1 MALPGG
7 LRTGGTAAEGPEDP
21 ARAAIMLPT
30 LRKAAGRRRVR
41 LFVLLSGA
49 LVLASLVPLLVS
61 DLALIR
67 RNRRALEV
75 LEEKYLTRSSSAL
88 ADRIAAYHASARKE
102 VANAAN
108 SVRLARELTGEN
120 PFTSANGPEILRAAL
135 KGETPLLALRGVNRK
150 GIGSF
155 AGPPVLPSTVE
166 FEMRRA
172 FESARDGAFYS
183 GDPFEAGPLGPVSVI
198 AAPVSD
204 EDGLIGV
211 VEALVSWEAIRR
223 EFADESRRDVRATLV
238 DRSGRIIF
246 PLTARPAR
254 RHPSSLVADFERFPA
269 RVTRSEDRPLR
280 GVLASIAPVGQP
292 DWGVLLERDL
302 DAAFASVDGM
312 VRDTLLW
319 SAAALAGALLLGLF
333 SARRI
338 SRPIA
343 QLASSSRAV
352 SEGQYGT
359 NVQVTG
365 TAEIADLSE
374 NFNRMSES
382 IRDAFENLKRAARE
396 NHELFINSI
405 RALAAAIDA
414 KDPYTRGHS
423 ERVARYASQVAREM
437 ELPAQDVRRVRLSA
451 LLHDV
456 GKIGIDDRII
466 RKPSALTA
474 EEFEIMKSHPVKGAA
489 IMSAIPE
496 LKDVIPGMKHHHER
510 WEGGGYPDGLKGEEI
525 PLQARIVSV
534 ADTFDAMTTTRP
546 YQRAMDIRF
555 VFQRLRDLAG
565 NRFDP
570 TVVEALIRSYE
581 KGELV
586 PIARDETPVETPAPL
601 RRVEAG

>member
-1 MALPGG
+1 MNKQPV
-7 LRTGGTAAEGPEDP
+7 P
-21 ARAAIMLPT
+21 
-30 LRKAAGRRRVR
+30 RRLR

-49 LVLASLVPLLVS
+49 LVLASLVPLLIS
-61 DLALIR
+61 DTALIR

-88 ADRIAAYHASARKE
+88 ADRISAYHASARE
-102 VANAAN
+102 ELANAAN
-108 SVRLARELTGEN
+108 SVRMARELTGEN
-120 PFTSANGPEILRAAL
+120 PFTSRNGPEILRAVL
-135 KGETPLLALRGVNRK
+135 RGETPLLALRGVNRK

-155 AGPPVLPSTVE
+155 AGPASLPAEVE
-166 FEMRRA
+166 FELRRA

-183 GDPFEAGPLGPVSVI
+183 GDPFEAPPLGAVSVL
-198 AAPVSD
+198 ASPVAD

-211 VEALVSWEAIRR
+211 VEAVVSWEPIRR
-223 EFADESRRDVRATLV
+223 EFADETRRDVRATLV
-238 DRSGRIIF
+238 DREGRILF
-246 PLTARPAR
+246 PPAIR
-254 RHPSSLVADFERFPA
+254 GGEQRHASSLVADFQRFPA
-269 RVTRSEDRPLR
+269 RVTRSETRA
-280 GVLASIAPVGQP
+280 GVTVLASIAPVGQP
-292 DWGVLLERDL
+292 AWAVLLERDR
-302 DAAFASVDGM
+302 DAAFASVDRM
-312 VRDTLLW
+312 IRDTVLW
-319 SAAALAGALLLGLF
+319 SAAALLGALLLGVVF
-333 SARRI
+333 ARRL

-343 QLASSSRAV
+343 QLAESTRAV
-352 SEGQYGT
+352 SEGQYDT
-359 NVQVTG
+359 RVEVRG
-365 TAEIADLSE
+365 TAELADLSE

-382 IRDAFENLKRAARE
+382 ISTAVNNLKRAARE

-423 ERVARYASQVAREM
+423 ERVARYSSLVAKEM
-437 ELPAQDVRRVRLSA
+437 GLPSEDVRRVRLSA

-466 RKPSALTA
+466 RKPTALTE

-489 IMSAIPE
+489 IMDAIPE
-496 LKDVIPGMKHHHER
+496 LHDVIPGMKHHHER
-510 WEGGGYPDGLKGEEI
+510 WEGGGYPDGLVGEEI

-546 YQRAMDIRF
+546 YQQAMDLRF

-570 TVVEALIRSYE
+570 QVVDALIRSYD

-586 PIARDETPVETPAPL
+586 PIAREEAPPEAPMPL
-601 RRVEAG
+601 RRVEAS

>member
-1 MALPGG
+1 M
-7 LRTGGTAAEGPEDP
+7 
-21 ARAAIMLPT
+21 
-30 LRKAAGRRRVR
+30 
-41 LFVLLSGA
+41 LLSGA

-88 ADRIAAYHASARKE
+88 ADRIAAYHASAREE

-120 PFTSANGPEILRAAL
+120 PFTSVNGPEILRNAL

-155 AGPPVLPSTVE
+155 AGPLVLPSTVE
-166 FEMRRA
+166 FELRRA

-183 GDPFEAGPLGPVSVI
+183 GDPFEAGPLGPVSVL

-211 VEALVSWEAIRR
+211 VEAVVSWEAIRR

-238 DRSGRIIF
+238 DRSGRILF
-246 PLTARPAR
+246 PLAARGAS
-254 RHPSSLVADFERFPA
+254 RHPSSLVTDFARFPA
-269 RVTRSEDRPLR
+269 RVTRSEEQPGG

-292 DWGVLLERDL
+292 DWGVLLERNL
-302 DAAFASVDGM
+302 DAAFASVDRM

-343 QLASSSRAV
+343 QLASSSRLM

-359 NVQVTG
+359 NVEVTG

-437 ELPAQDVRRVRLSA
+437 ELPAQEIRRVRLSA

-456 GKIGIDDRII
+456 GKIGIDDRIL
-466 RKPSALTA
+466 RKPSALTE
-474 EEFEIMKSHPVKGAA
+474 EEFEIMKSHPTKGAA
-489 IMSAIPE
+489 IMEAIPE
-496 LKDVIPGMKHHHER
+496 LRDVIPGMKHHHER
-510 WEGGGYPDGLKGEEI
+510 WEGGGYPDGLKGEDI

-570 TVVEALIRSYE
+570 TVVDALIRSYE

-586 PIARDETPVETPAPL
+586 PIARDEVPVEPPAEPPVPL
-601 RRVEAG
+601 RLVEPG

>member
-1 MALPGG
+1 LKPK
-7 LRTGGTAAEGPEDP
+7 P
-21 ARAAIMLPT
+21 
-30 LRKAAGRRRVR
+30 GRRRLR

-61 DLALIR
+61 DAALIR

-88 ADRIAAYHASARKE
+88 ADRIAAYHASAREELK
-102 VANAAN
+102 NAAN
-108 SVRLARELTGEN
+108 SARLSRELTGEN
-120 PFTSANGPEILRAAL
+120 PFTSKNGPEILRAAL

-155 AGPPVLPSTVE
+155 AGPAALPQVVE
-166 FEMRRA
+166 FEFRRA

-183 GDPFEAGPLGPVSVI
+183 GDPFDAPSIGSVSVL
-198 AAPVSD
+198 AEPVSD
-204 EDGLIGV
+204 DDGLIGV
-211 VEALVSWEAIRR
+211 VEALVSWQPIRR
-223 EFADESRRDVRATLV
+223 EFNDEARRDVRATLV
-238 DRSGRIIF
+238 DRGGRVLFPLARRGSGRS
-246 PLTARPAR
+246 
-254 RHPSSLVADFERFPA
+254 HSSLVADFERFPG
-269 RVTRSEDRPLR
+269 RVTRSETQPGRS
-280 GVLASIAPVGQP
+280 VLASIAPVNRP
-292 DWGVLLERDL
+292 EWGVLLERDL

-312 VRDTLLW
+312 IKDTLIW

-333 SARRI
+333 SARRL

-343 QLASSSRAV
+343 QLALSTRAV
-352 SEGQYGT
+352 SEGQYGA
-359 NVQVTG
+359 NVEVTG

-382 IRDAFENLKRAARE
+382 IRDAIENLKRAARE

-423 ERVARYASQVAREM
+423 ERVARYSSLVAREM
-437 ELPAQDVRRVRLSA
+437 GLSSEDVRRVRLSA

-456 GKIGIDDRII
+456 GKIGIDDRIL
-466 RKPSALTA
+466 RKPTALTE

-489 IMSAIPE
+489 IMEAIPQ
-496 LKDVIPGMKHHHER
+496 LRDVIPGMKHHHER
-510 WEGGGYPDGLKGEEI
+510 WEGGGYPEGLRGEDI

-570 TVVEALIRSYE
+570 SVVEALIQSYE

-586 PIARDETPVETPAPL
+586 PIAREEAPAEPPAPL

>member
-1 MALPGG
+1 MSS
-7 LRTGGTAAEGPEDP
+7 
-21 ARAAIMLPT
+21 I
-30 LRKAAGRRRVR
+30 LRKATGRRRVR

-49 LVLASLVPLLVS
+49 LVLASLVPLLIS

-88 ADRIAAYHASARKE
+88 ADRIAAYHASAREE

-120 PFTSANGPEILRAAL
+120 PFTSVNGPEILRAAL

-183 GDPFEAGPLGPVSVI
+183 GDPFEAGALGPVSVI

-238 DRSGRIIF
+238 DRSGRILF
-246 PLTARPAR
+246 PLSARPR

-269 RVTRSEDRPLR
+269 RVTRSEEQASR
-280 GVLASIAPVGQP
+280 GVLASIAPVGRP

-302 DAAFASVDGM
+302 DAAFASVDRM

-338 SRPIA
+338 SLPIA
-343 QLASSSRAV
+343 QLARSSRAV

-365 TAEIADLSE
+365 TAELADLSE

-437 ELPAQDVRRVRLSA
+437 ELPAEDVRRVRLSA

-466 RKPSALTA
+466 RKPTALTS

-586 PIARDETPVETPAPL
+586 PIAREEAPVETSRETPAPL

>member
-1 MALPGG
+1 MPQALDKQPV
-7 LRTGGTAAEGPEDP
+7 P
-21 ARAAIMLPT
+21 
-30 LRKAAGRRRVR
+30 RRLR

-49 LVLASLVPLLVS
+49 LVLASLVPLLIS
-61 DLALIR
+61 DTALIR

-88 ADRIAAYHASARKE
+88 ADRISAYHASARE
-102 VANAAN
+102 ELANAAN
-108 SVRLARELTGEN
+108 SVRMARELTGEN
-120 PFTSANGPEILRAAL
+120 PFTSRNGPEILRAVL
-135 KGETPLLALRGVNRK
+135 RGETPLLALRGVNRK

-155 AGPPVLPSTVE
+155 AGPASLPAEVE
-166 FEMRRA
+166 LELRRA

-183 GDPFEAGPLGPVSVI
+183 GDPFEAAPLGAVSVL
-198 AAPVSD
+198 ASPVAD

-211 VEALVSWEAIRR
+211 VEAVVSWEPIRR
-223 EFADESRRDVRATLV
+223 EFADEARRDVRATLV
-238 DRSGRIIF
+238 DREGRILF
-246 PLTARPAR
+246 PPAIR
-254 RHPSSLVADFERFPA
+254 GSEQRHASSLVADFQRFPA
-269 RVTRSEDRPLR
+269 RVTRSETRA
-280 GVLASIAPVGQP
+280 GVTVLASIAPVGQP
-292 DWGVLLERDL
+292 AWAVLLERDR
-302 DAAFASVDGM
+302 DAAFASVDRM
-312 VRDTLLW
+312 IRDTVLW
-319 SAAALAGALLLGLF
+319 SAAALLGALLLGVVF
-333 SARRI
+333 ARRL

-343 QLASSSRAV
+343 QLAESTRAV
-352 SEGQYGT
+352 SEGQYDT
-359 NVQVTG
+359 RVEVRG
-365 TAEIADLSE
+365 TAELADLSE

-382 IRDAFENLKRAARE
+382 ISTAVNNLKRAARE

-423 ERVARYASQVAREM
+423 ERVARYSSLVAKEM
-437 ELPAQDVRRVRLSA
+437 GLPSEDVRRVRLSA

-466 RKPSALTA
+466 RKPTALTE

-489 IMSAIPE
+489 IMDAIPE
-496 LKDVIPGMKHHHER
+496 LHDVIPGMKHHHER
-510 WEGGGYPDGLKGEEI
+510 WEGGGYPDGLAGEEI

-546 YQRAMDIRF
+546 YQQAMDLRF

-570 TVVEALIRSYE
+570 QVVDALIRSYE

-586 PIARDETPVETPAPL
+586 PIAREEAPPETPVPL
-601 RRVEAG
+601 RRVEAS

>member
-1 MALPGG
+1 M
-7 LRTGGTAAEGPEDP
+7 
-21 ARAAIMLPT
+21 
-30 LRKAAGRRRVR
+30 
-41 LFVLLSGA
+41 LLSGA

-88 ADRIAAYHASARKE
+88 ADRIAAYHASAREE
-102 VANAAN
+102 VVNAAN
-108 SVRLARELTGEN
+108 SARLARELTGEN
-120 PFTSANGPEILRAAL
+120 PFTSVNGPEILRNAL

-166 FEMRRA
+166 FELRRA

-183 GDPFEAGPLGPVSVI
+183 GDPFDAGPLGPVSVL

-204 EDGLIGV
+204 QDGLIGV
-211 VEALVSWEAIRR
+211 VEAVVSWEAIRR

-238 DRSGRIIF
+238 DRSGRILF
-246 PLTARPAR
+246 PLAARGSS
-254 RHPSSLVADFERFPA
+254 RHPSSLVSDFARFPA
-269 RVTRSEDRPLR
+269 RVTRSEEQPGG

-292 DWGVLLERDL
+292 DWGVLLERNL
-302 DAAFASVDGM
+302 DAAFASVDRM

-343 QLASSSRAV
+343 QLASSSRLM

-359 NVQVTG
+359 NVEVTG

-437 ELPAQDVRRVRLSA
+437 ELPAQEIRRVRLSA

-456 GKIGIDDRII
+456 GKIGIDDRIL
-466 RKPSALTA
+466 RKPSALTE
-474 EEFEIMKSHPVKGAA
+474 EEFEIMKSHPTKGAA
-489 IMSAIPE
+489 IMEAIPE
-496 LKDVIPGMKHHHER
+496 LRDVIPGMKHHHER
-510 WEGGGYPDGLKGEEI
+510 WEGGGYPDGLKGEDI

-570 TVVEALIRSYE
+570 TVVDALIRSYE

-586 PIARDETPVETPAPL
+586 PIARDEVPVEPPAESPAPL
-601 RRVEAG
+601 RLVEPG

>member
-1 MALPGG
+1 
-7 LRTGGTAAEGPEDP
+7 
-21 ARAAIMLPT
+21 
-30 LRKAAGRRRVR
+30 
-41 LFVLLSGA
+41 
-49 LVLASLVPLLVS
+49 VS

-88 ADRIAAYHASARKE
+88 ADRIAAYHASAREE
-102 VANAAN
+102 VANTAN

-120 PFTSANGPEILRAAL
+120 PFTSVNGPEILRAAL

-155 AGPPVLPSTVE
+155 AGPPVLPSAVE
-166 FEMRRA
+166 FELRRA

-183 GDPFEAGPLGPVSVI
+183 GDPFQAEALGPVSVL

-211 VEALVSWEAIRR
+211 VEAVVSWEAIRR
-223 EFADESRRDVRATLV
+223 EFADESRRDVQATLV
-238 DRSGRIIF
+238 DRSGRILF
-246 PLTARPAR
+246 PLAAGGARK
-254 RHPSSLVADFERFPA
+254 HPSSLVADFERFPA
-269 RVTRSEDRPLR
+269 RVTRSEVQPGR

-302 DAAFASVDGM
+302 DAAFASVDRM

-343 QLASSSRAV
+343 QLASSSRLV

-359 NVQVTG
+359 NVKVTG
-365 TAEIADLSE
+365 TAELADLSE

-382 IRDAFENLKRAARE
+382 IRDAFDNLKRAARE

-437 ELPAQDVRRVRLSA
+437 ELPAQEVRRVRLSA

-466 RKPSALTA
+466 RKPSALTE
-474 EEFEIMKSHPVKGAA
+474 EEFEIMKTHPAKGAA

-510 WEGGGYPDGLKGEEI
+510 WEGGGYPDGLKGEDI

-570 TVVEALIRSYE
+570 AVVAALIRSYE

-586 PIARDETPVETPAPL
+586 PIAREEPPVETPAQAPAPL
-601 RRVEAG
+601 RLVEPG

>member
-1 MALPGG
+1 M
-7 LRTGGTAAEGPEDP
+7 
-21 ARAAIMLPT
+21 
-30 LRKAAGRRRVR
+30 
-41 LFVLLSGA
+41 LLSGA

-88 ADRIAAYHASARKE
+88 ADRIAAYHASAREE
-102 VANAAN
+102 VSNAAN

-135 KGETPLLALRGVNRK
+135 EGETPLLALRGVNRK

-155 AGPPVLPSTVE
+155 AGPPVLPSAVE
-166 FEMRRA
+166 FELRRA

-183 GDPFEAGPLGPVSVI
+183 GDPFQAEPLGPVSVI

-204 EDGLIGV
+204 QDGLIGV
-211 VEALVSWEAIRR
+211 VEAIVSWETIRR

-238 DRSGRIIF
+238 DRTGRILF
-246 PLTARPAR
+246 PLAARNSA
-254 RHPSSLVADFERFPA
+254 RHPSSLVADFQRFPA
-269 RVTRSEDRPLR
+269 RVTRSEEQPTG
-280 GVLASIAPVGQP
+280 GVLASIAPVGEP
-292 DWGVLLERDL
+292 DWGVLLERDR
-302 DAAFASVDGM
+302 DAAFASVDRM

-359 NVQVTG
+359 NVEVTG
-365 TAEIADLSE
+365 TAELADLSE

-382 IRDAFENLKRAARE
+382 IRDAFDNLKRAAKE

-437 ELPAQDVRRVRLSA
+437 ELPAQEVRRVRLSA

-466 RKPSALTA
+466 RKPSALTE

-510 WEGGGYPDGLKGEEI
+510 WEGGGYPDGLKGEGI

-565 NRFDP
+565 SRFDP
-570 TVVEALIRSYE
+570 AVVDALIRSYE

-586 PIARDETPVETPAPL
+586 PIAREEAPGESPRETPAPL

>member
-1 MALPGG
+1 MSP
-7 LRTGGTAAEGPEDP
+7 
-21 ARAAIMLPT
+21 I
-30 LRKAAGRRRVR
+30 LRKATGGRRVR

-49 LVLASLVPLLVS
+49 LVLASLVPLLIS

-88 ADRIAAYHASARKE
+88 ADRIAAYHASAREE

-120 PFTSANGPEILRAAL
+120 PFTSVNGPEILRAAL

-183 GDPFEAGPLGPVSVI
+183 GDPFEAGALGPVSVI

-204 EDGLIGV
+204 ADGLIGV

-238 DRSGRIIF
+238 DRSGRILF
-246 PLTARPAR
+246 PLSARPR

-269 RVTRSEDRPLR
+269 RVTRSEEQPSR
-280 GVLASIAPVGQP
+280 GVLASIAPVGRP

-302 DAAFASVDGM
+302 DAAFASVDRM

-365 TAEIADLSE
+365 TAELADLSE

-423 ERVARYASQVAREM
+423 ERVARYATQVAREM

-466 RKPSALTA
+466 RKPTALTS

-510 WEGGGYPDGLKGEEI
+510 WEGGGYPDGLKGEDI

-570 TVVEALIRSYE
+570 AVVDALIRSYE

-586 PIARDETPVETPAPL
+586 PIAREEPPAEASRETPAPL

>member
-1 MALPGG
+1 LKPK
-7 LRTGGTAAEGPEDP
+7 P
-21 ARAAIMLPT
+21 
-30 LRKAAGRRRVR
+30 GRRRLR

-61 DLALIR
+61 DAALIR

-88 ADRIAAYHASARKE
+88 ADRIAAYHASARE
-102 VANAAN
+102 ELNNAAN
-108 SVRLARELTGEN
+108 SVRLSRELTGDN
-120 PFTSANGPEILRAAL
+120 PFTSKNGPEILRAAL
-135 KGETPLLALRGVNRK
+135 KGESPLLALRGVNHK

-155 AGPPVLPSTVE
+155 AGPATLPMAVE
-166 FEMRRA
+166 FEFRRA

-183 GDPFEAGPLGPVSVI
+183 GDPFDAPPIGPVSVL
-198 AAPVSD
+198 AEPVSD
-204 EDGLIGV
+204 QDGLIGV
-211 VEALVSWEAIRR
+211 VEALVSWKPIRR
-223 EFADESRRDVRATLV
+223 EFNDEARRDVRATLV
-238 DRSGRIIF
+238 DRNGRILF
-246 PLTARPAR
+246 PLTRSGPGR
-254 RHPSSLVADFERFPA
+254 SSSSLVADFERFPG
-269 RVTRSEDRPLR
+269 RVTRSETQPGRS
-280 GVLASIAPVGQP
+280 VLASIAPVGRP
-292 DWGVLLERDL
+292 EWGVLLERDL

-312 VRDTLLW
+312 IKDTLIW
-319 SAAALAGALLLGLF
+319 SAAALAGALLLGLL
-333 SARRI
+333 SARRL
-338 SRPIA
+338 SRPIT
-343 QLASSSRAV
+343 QLARSTRAV
-352 SEGQYGT
+352 SEGQYGA
-359 NVQVTG
+359 NVEVAG
-365 TAEIADLSE
+365 TAELADLSE

-382 IRDAFENLKRAARE
+382 IRDAIENLKRAARE

-423 ERVARYASQVAREM
+423 ERVARYSSLVAREM
-437 ELPAQDVRRVRLSA
+437 GLSSEDVRRVRLSA

-456 GKIGIDDRII
+456 GKIGIDDRIL
-466 RKPSALTA
+466 RKPTALTE

-489 IMSAIPE
+489 IMEAIPQ
-496 LKDVIPGMKHHHER
+496 LRDVIPGMKHHHER
-510 WEGGGYPDGLKGEEI
+510 WEGGGYPEGLRGEDI

-570 TVVEALIRSYE
+570 SVVEALIQSYE

-586 PIARDETPVETPAPL
+586 PIAREEAPAELPAPL

>member
-1 MALPGG
+1 MQ
-7 LRTGGTAAEGPEDP
+7 P
-21 ARAAIMLPT
+21 A
-30 LRKAAGRRRVR
+30 G
-41 LFVLLSGA
+41 
-49 LVLASLVPLLVS
+49 
-61 DLALIR
+61 
-67 RNRRALEV
+67 
-75 LEEKYLTRSSSAL
+75 
-88 ADRIAAYHASARKE
+88 
-102 VANAAN
+102 
-108 SVRLARELTGEN
+108 
-120 PFTSANGPEILRAAL
+120 
-135 KGETPLLALRGVNRK
+135 
-150 GIGSF
+150 
-155 AGPPVLPSTVE
+155 
-166 FEMRRA
+166 
-172 FESARDGAFYS
+172 
-183 GDPFEAGPLGPVSVI
+183 
-198 AAPVSD
+198 
-204 EDGLIGV
+204 
-211 VEALVSWEAIRR
+211 
-223 EFADESRRDVRATLV
+223 
-238 DRSGRIIF
+238 
-246 PLTARPAR
+246 
-254 RHPSSLVADFERFPA
+254 
-269 RVTRSEDRPLR
+269 

-302 DAAFASVDGM
+302 DAAFASVDRM

-359 NVQVTG
+359 NVRVTG
-365 TAEIADLSE
+365 TAELADLSE

-423 ERVARYASQVAREM
+423 ERVARYASTVAREM
-437 ELPAQDVRRVRLSA
+437 ALPAQDVRRVRLSA

-456 GKIGIDDRII
+456 GKIGIDDSII

-546 YQRAMDIRF
+546 YQRAMEIRF

-570 TVVEALIRSYE
+570 TVVDALIRSYE
-581 KGELV
+581 KGDLV
-586 PIARDETPVETPAPL
+586 PIAREEPPGEAAEQAPAPL

>member
-1 MALPGG
+1 M
-7 LRTGGTAAEGPEDP
+7 
-21 ARAAIMLPT
+21 
-30 LRKAAGRRRVR
+30 
-41 LFVLLSGA
+41 LLSGA

-88 ADRIAAYHASARKE
+88 ADRIAAYHASAREE

-108 SVRLARELTGEN
+108 SVRLAKELTGEN

-155 AGPPVLPSTVE
+155 AGPPVLPSAVE
-166 FEMRRA
+166 FELRRA
-172 FESARDGAFYS
+172 FESARDGAVYS
-183 GDPFEAGPLGPVSVI
+183 GDPFEAGPLGPVSVL

-211 VEALVSWEAIRR
+211 VEAVVSWEAIRR
-223 EFADESRRDVRATLV
+223 EFADESRRDVHATLV
-238 DRSGRIIF
+238 DRSGRILF
-246 PLTARPAR
+246 PLAARASG
-254 RHPSSLVADFERFPA
+254 RHPSSLVADFQRFPG
-269 RVTRSEDRPLR
+269 RVTRSEDQPGG

-302 DAAFASVDGM
+302 DAAFASVDRM

-359 NVQVTG
+359 NVEVTG
-365 TAEIADLSE
+365 TAELADLSE

-437 ELPAQDVRRVRLSA
+437 DLPAQDVRRVRLSA

-456 GKIGIDDRII
+456 GKIGIDDRIL
-466 RKPSALTA
+466 RKPSALTE
-474 EEFEIMKSHPVKGAA
+474 EEFEIMKTHPAKGAA
-489 IMSAIPE
+489 IMEAIPE
-496 LKDVIPGMKHHHER
+496 LRDVIPGMKHHHER
-510 WEGGGYPDGLKGEEI
+510 WEGGGYPDGLKGEDI

-546 YQRAMDIRF
+546 YQRAMDIRY

-570 TVVEALIRSYE
+570 AVVNALIRSYE

-586 PIARDETPVETPAPL
+586 PIAREEAPGETPAPL
-601 RRVEAG
+601 RLVEPR

>member
-1 MALPGG
+1 M
-7 LRTGGTAAEGPEDP
+7 
-21 ARAAIMLPT
+21 
-30 LRKAAGRRRVR
+30 
-41 LFVLLSGA
+41 LLSGA

-88 ADRIAAYHASARKE
+88 ADRIAAYHASAREE

-155 AGPPVLPSTVE
+155 AGPPVLPSAVE
-166 FEMRRA
+166 FELRRA

-183 GDPFEAGPLGPVSVI
+183 GDPFEAGPLGPVSVL

-211 VEALVSWEAIRR
+211 VEAVVSWEAIRR
-223 EFADESRRDVRATLV
+223 EFADESRRDVHATLV
-238 DRSGRIIF
+238 DRSGRILF
-246 PLTARPAR
+246 PLAARASG
-254 RHPSSLVADFERFPA
+254 RHPSSLVSDFERFPA
-269 RVTRSEDRPLR
+269 RVTRSEAQSGG

-302 DAAFASVDGM
+302 DAAFASVDRM

-359 NVQVTG
+359 NVEVTG
-365 TAEIADLSE
+365 TAELADLSE

-437 ELPAQDVRRVRLSA
+437 ELPAQEVRRVRLSA

-456 GKIGIDDRII
+456 GKIGIDDRIL
-466 RKPSALTA
+466 RKPSALTE

-489 IMSAIPE
+489 IMEAIPE
-496 LKDVIPGMKHHHER
+496 LRDVIPGMKHHHER
-510 WEGGGYPDGLKGEEI
+510 WEGGGYPDGLKGEDI

-546 YQRAMDIRF
+546 YQSAMDIRF

-570 TVVEALIRSYE
+570 TVVNALIRSYE

-586 PIARDETPVETPAPL
+586 PIAREEAPGETPAPL

>member
-1 MALPGG
+1 MPQVLNKQPV
-7 LRTGGTAAEGPEDP
+7 P
-21 ARAAIMLPT
+21 
-30 LRKAAGRRRVR
+30 RRLR

-49 LVLASLVPLLVS
+49 LVLASLVPLLIS
-61 DLALIR
+61 DTALIR

-88 ADRIAAYHASARKE
+88 ADRISAYHASARE
-102 VANAAN
+102 ELANAAN
-108 SVRLARELTGEN
+108 SVRMARELTGEN
-120 PFTSANGPEILRAAL
+120 PFTSRNGPEILRAVL
-135 KGETPLLALRGVNRK
+135 RGETPLLALRGVNRK

-155 AGPPVLPSTVE
+155 AGPASLPAEVE
-166 FEMRRA
+166 FELRRA

-183 GDPFEAGPLGPVSVI
+183 GDPFEASPLGAVSVL
-198 AAPVSD
+198 ASPVAD

-211 VEALVSWEAIRR
+211 VEAVVSWEPIRR
-223 EFADESRRDVRATLV
+223 EFADETRRDVRATLV
-238 DRSGRIIF
+238 DREGRILF
-246 PLTARPAR
+246 PPAIR
-254 RHPSSLVADFERFPA
+254 GGVERHASSLVADFQRFPA
-269 RVTRSEDRPLR
+269 RVTRSETRA
-280 GVLASIAPVGQP
+280 GVTVLASIAPVGQP
-292 DWGVLLERDL
+292 AWAVLLERDR
-302 DAAFASVDGM
+302 DAAFASVDRM
-312 VRDTLLW
+312 IRDTVLW
-319 SAAALAGALLLGLF
+319 SAAALLGALLLGVVF
-333 SARRI
+333 ARRL

-343 QLASSSRAV
+343 QLAESTRAV
-352 SEGQYGT
+352 SEGQYDT
-359 NVQVTG
+359 RVEVRG
-365 TAEIADLSE
+365 TAELADLSE

-382 IRDAFENLKRAARE
+382 ISTAVNNLKRAARE

-423 ERVARYASQVAREM
+423 ERVARYSSLVAKEM
-437 ELPAQDVRRVRLSA
+437 GLPSEDVRRVRLSA

-466 RKPSALTA
+466 RKPTALTE

-489 IMSAIPE
+489 IMDAIPE
-496 LKDVIPGMKHHHER
+496 LHDVIPGMKHHHER
-510 WEGGGYPDGLKGEEI
+510 WEGGGYPDGLTGEEI

-546 YQRAMDIRF
+546 YQQAMDLRF

-570 TVVEALIRSYE
+570 QVVDALIRSYE

-586 PIARDETPVETPAPL
+586 PIAREEAPTEAPVPL
-601 RRVEAG
+601 RRVEAS

>member
-1 MALPGG
+1 MKPKL
-7 LRTGGTAAEGPEDP
+7 
-21 ARAAIMLPT
+21 
-30 LRKAAGRRRVR
+30 GRRRLR

-49 LVLASLVPLLVS
+49 LILASLVPLLVS
-61 DLALIR
+61 DAALIR

-75 LEEKYLTRSSSAL
+75 LEEKYLTRSSSEL
-88 ADRIAAYHASARKE
+88 ANRIAAYHASARE
-102 VANAAN
+102 ELNNAAN
-108 SVRLARELTGEN
+108 SVRLSRELTGEN
-120 PFTSANGPEILRAAL
+120 PFTSKNGPEILRTAL
-135 KGETPLLALRGVNRK
+135 KGETPLLALRGVNHK

-155 AGPPVLPSTVE
+155 AGPATLPMAVE
-166 FEMRRA
+166 FEFRRA

-183 GDPFEAGPLGPVSVI
+183 GDPFDAPPIGPVSVL
-198 AAPVSD
+198 AEPVSD
-204 EDGLIGV
+204 QEGLIGV
-211 VEALVSWEAIRR
+211 VEALVSWQPIRR
-223 EFADESRRDVRATLV
+223 EFNDEARRDVRATLV
-238 DRSGRIIF
+238 DRNGRVLF
-246 PLTARPAR
+246 PLTRSGPGR
-254 RHPSSLVADFERFPA
+254 SSSSLVADFERFPG
-269 RVTRSEDRPLR
+269 RVTRSETQPGRS
-280 GVLASIAPVGQP
+280 VLASIAPVGRP
-292 DWGVLLERDL
+292 EWGVLLERDL

-312 VRDTLLW
+312 IKDTLIW
-319 SAAALAGALLLGLF
+319 SAAALAGALLLGLL
-333 SARRI
+333 SARRL
-338 SRPIA
+338 SRPIT
-343 QLASSSRAV
+343 QLARSTRAV
-352 SEGQYGT
+352 SEGQYGV
-359 NVQVTG
+359 NVEVAG
-365 TAEIADLSE
+365 TAELADLSE

-382 IRDAFENLKRAARE
+382 IRDAIENLKRAARE

-423 ERVARYASQVAREM
+423 ERVARYSSLVAREM
-437 ELPAQDVRRVRLSA
+437 GLSSEDVRRVRLSA

-456 GKIGIDDRII
+456 GKIGIDDRIL
-466 RKPSALTA
+466 RKPTALTE

-489 IMSAIPE
+489 IMEAIPQ

-510 WEGGGYPDGLKGEEI
+510 WEGGGYPEGLSGEGI

-570 TVVEALIRSYE
+570 SVVDALIRSYD

-586 PIARDETPVETPAPL
+586 PIAREEAPAEPPAPL